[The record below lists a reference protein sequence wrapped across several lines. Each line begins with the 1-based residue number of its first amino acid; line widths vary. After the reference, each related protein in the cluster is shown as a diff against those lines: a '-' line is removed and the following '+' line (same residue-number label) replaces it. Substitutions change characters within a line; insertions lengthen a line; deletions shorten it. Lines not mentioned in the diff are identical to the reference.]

1 MSDATR
7 TQPPLHQPEQEPGEE
22 RLADLAPWTPSPV
35 EEGLGFEEVPTL
47 DEELADL
54 ASEPDEAQGVGQG
67 AQPVPAARPSLRTL
81 SVVEAFRVSD
91 LGLGGGP
98 AVGSAHVEAPR
109 LEVAS
114 EPVRV
119 ADSELEAT
127 PVFGTQGL
135 TDLSSWAAPAPA
147 LLGRPTPPVELPLP
161 VLVRVEQAVAASDA
175 ERPEA
180 AARLNE
186 VLAQLAQGGGERQVA
201 DTLHRL
207 LDSGRLEGLVD
218 ARGRSCRAVAVEALL
233 SLGFPYALEVQ
244 PEDLKHLRS
253 NNASRPKG
261 RPGALDF
268 GPEVPA
274 LVLGGGLF
282 AQVVEE
288 FLRPGVVEGTVT
300 LQVGLSVLA
309 MLALWLA
316 PPRTPVY
323 RLGLGLLA
331 LVSGYGLLL
340 ALGSAGHAG
349 GLWAGVAGAVAV
361 LLAALRES

>member
-1 MSDATR
+1 MPTRLRGYSHRVSDATR
-7 TQPPLHQPEQEPGEE
+7 TQPPLHQTEQEPGEE
-22 RLADLAPWTPSPV
+22 RLGDLAPWTPP
-35 EEGLGFEEVPTL
+35 G
-47 DEELADL
+47 A
-54 ASEPDEAQGVGQG
+54 EA
-67 AQPVPAARPSLRTL
+67 
-81 SVVEAFRVSD
+81 
-91 LGLGGGP
+91 
-98 AVGSAHVEAPR
+98 
-109 LEVAS
+109 
-114 EPVRV
+114 
-119 ADSELEAT
+119 
-127 PVFGTQGL
+127 GTQGL

-147 LLGRPTPPVELPLP
+147 HLVRPTPPVELPLP
-161 VLVRVEQAVAASDA
+161 VLVRVEQAVAAPEA

-180 AARLNE
+180 ASRLNE

-244 PEDLKHLRS
+244 PEDLKHLRA
-253 NNASRPKG
+253 NHASRPQG

-282 AQVVEE
+282 AQMVEE

-300 LQVGLSVLA
+300 LQVGLCVLA

>member
-7 TQPPLHQPEQEPGEE
+7 TQPPLHHPEQEPGEE
-22 RLADLAPWTPSPV
+22 RPADLAPWTSS
-35 EEGLGFEEVPTL
+35 EEAPGFEEVPTL
-47 DEELADL
+47 DEELAEL
-54 ASEPDEAQGVGQG
+54 ASQPEPDEAHGAGQG
-67 AQPVPAARPSLRTL
+67 AQPVPRTL

-91 LGLGGGP
+91 LGLEGKP
-98 AVGSAHVEAPR
+98 AQVEAPR
-109 LEVAS
+109 LDAARSV

-119 ADSELEAT
+119 SAPDPDAT

-147 LLGRPTPPVELPLP
+147 HLGRPTPPVELPLP
-161 VLVRVEQAVAASDA
+161 VLVRVEQAVAAPEA

-180 AARLNE
+180 ASRLNE

-244 PEDLKHLRS
+244 PEDLKHLRA
-253 NNASRPKG
+253 NHASRPKG

-282 AQVVEE
+282 AQMVEE